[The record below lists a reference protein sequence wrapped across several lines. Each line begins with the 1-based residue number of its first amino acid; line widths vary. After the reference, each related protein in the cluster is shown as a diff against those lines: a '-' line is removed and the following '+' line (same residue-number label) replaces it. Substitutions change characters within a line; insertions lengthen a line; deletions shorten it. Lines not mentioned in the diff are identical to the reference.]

1 MGVRRG
7 PDIGAPA
14 PGKKG
19 KGRWLGE
26 IEHEAAGGG

>member
-14 PGKKG
+14 PAEKG
-19 KGRWLGE
+19 EGE
-26 IEHEAAGGG
+26 MEHEAAGGG